1 MSARR
6 RVRANP
12 KLSPVV
18 IGAINTQGGQVLIGP
33 GWTNGIKTAVQ
44 YVNRYL
50 GGVQG
55 HPLVVS
61 YCFTTSAEE
70 EGTKCGQRF
79 ANARAIKVVEFGA
92 VAVGNQSFYAA
103 LGKASRCV
111 GGVMLLPAGRPAEDT
126 TSRSSGR
133 TTRSSGRGALSAR
146 ST

>member
-1 MSARR
+1 M
-6 RVRANP
+6 
-12 KLSPVV
+12 

-33 GWTNGIKTAVQ
+33 GWTNGIKSAVQ

-79 ANARAIKVVEFGA
+79 ANDRAIKVVEFGA

-103 LGKASRCV
+103 LGKAKPVV
-111 GGVMLLPAGRPAEDT
+111 GGVMLLPPDASGRT

-133 TTRSSGRGALSAR
+133 TTRSSVHGALSAR